1 MDKKMMKQKY
11 ILSPLPTGE
20 GTGERLKAL
29 GHVMKRECRRLVS
42 RPLYLFCMVIAPLFC
57 YVFFTTLMDSG
68 LPKDMPVGVVD
79 QDMTVTTR
87 QLIRNLDA
95 FEQTAIVARYPDVR
109 EARIAMQRGEIYGFY
124 YIPRGTTAEAQAQ
137 RQPKVSFYTNNTLLI
152 AGSLLYKDMKMMSE
166 LAAGAVA
173 RASLYAKGATEDQ
186 AMAFLQPIVID
197 THPLNNPWLN
207 YSVYLCNTFAPGV
220 LMLLIF
226 MITVYSIGVEIKDR
240 TAREW
245 LRMGN
250 NSIWI
255 SLAGKLLPHTAVFFL
270 MGILYN
276 VYLYGF
282 LHFPCNSG
290 ILPMLLATLCLVLA
304 SQGMGVLMIGT
315 LPTLRLGLS
324 FASLWGVLSFSM
336 CGLSFPVMA
345 MHPVLQALANLFPL
359 RHYFLIY
366 VDQALNGYPMIYS
379 WMNYVALL
387 IFMML
392 PFLVAH
398 RLKGA
403 LVYYKYVP

>member
-1 MDKKMMKQKY
+1 MKANNKY
-11 ILSPLPTGE
+11 
-20 GTGERLKAL
+20 KAFWN
-29 GHVMKRECRRLVS
+29 VIRRECHRLVS
-42 RPLYLFCMVIAPLFC
+42 RPLYLFCMIVAPLFC
-57 YVFFTTLMDSG
+57 YIFFTTLMESG
-68 LPKDMPVGVVD
+68 LPTDMPVGVVD
-79 QDMTVTTR
+79 QDQTSTTR
-87 QLIRNLDA
+87 QLTRTLDA
-95 FEQTAIVARYPDVR
+95 FQQSKVIAHYPTFNEAR
-109 EARIAMQRGEIYGFY
+109 EAVQRGDIYGFY
-124 YIPRGTTAEAQAQ
+124 YIPEGTTAEAQAQ
-137 RQPKVSFYTNNTLLI
+137 RRPTVSFYTNNTLLI
-152 AGSLLYKDMKMMSE
+152 AGSLLFKDMKTMSE
-166 LAAGAVA
+166 LASGAVVQA
-173 RASLYAKGATEDQ
+173 TLLAKGATEEQ
-186 AMAFLQPIVID
+186 AMNYMQPIVID

-207 YSVYLCNTFAPGV
+207 YSVYLNNTFAPGV

-226 MITVYSIGVEIKDR
+226 MVTVFSIGVEIKER

-245 LRMGN
+245 LRLGN

-255 SLAGKLLPHTAVFFL
+255 SLGGKLLPHTLIFFL

-290 ILPMLLATLCLVLA
+290 ILPMLFATLCLVLA
-304 SQGMGVLMIGT
+304 SQGMGILMIGT

-336 CGLSFPVMA
+336 CGLSFPLMG
-345 MHPVLQALANLFPL
+345 MHPTLQALANLFPL

-379 WMNYVALL
+379 WTNYVALL
-387 IFMML
+387 LFMLL

-403 LVYYKYVP
+403 LIYYKYVP